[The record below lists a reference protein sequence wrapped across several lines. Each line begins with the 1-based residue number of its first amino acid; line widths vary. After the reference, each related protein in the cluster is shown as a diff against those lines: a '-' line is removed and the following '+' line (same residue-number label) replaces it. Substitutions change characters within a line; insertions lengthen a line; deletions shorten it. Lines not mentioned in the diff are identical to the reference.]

1 MMNGAT
7 AALSIRTIIPQT
19 RPHWV
24 GNGFHVFPV
33 FQNLAFSNSI
43 SPFLM
48 LDYAAPKDFPPG
60 KGKRERRGVGQHPH
74 RGFETVTIA
83 FQGEVEHGDSVGNHD
98 VIGPGDVQWMTA
110 ARGII
115 HEEYHSES
123 FSEAGGTFEMV
134 QLWVNLPAKHKMD
147 APRYQAILNASI
159 PEVHVP
165 AAHEQEYKEVEVT
178 GNDAVASGVT
188 SKTTAAAKVRLIAGS
203 FRRSVG
209 PANTH
214 TPIDLW
220 DVLLPATEVPVE
232 LEMKPG
238 HNVIVFS
245 RQGSVRVGEG
255 GNTAE
260 LGPQSV
266 AILETVG
273 KIKGDGHVLRL
284 MATQPN
290 TKLLILAGEPLDEPI
305 AARGPFVMNTNEEI
319 MQANADYRSGRM
331 GR

>member
-1 MMNGAT
+1 MG
-7 AALSIRTIIPQT
+7 R
-19 RPHWV
+19 
-24 GNGFHVFPV
+24 
-33 FQNLAFSNSI
+33 
-43 SPFLM
+43 
-48 LDYAAPKDFPPG
+48 
-60 KGKRERRGVGQHPH
+60 
-74 RGFETVTIA
+74 
-83 FQGEVEHGDSVGNHD
+83 
-98 VIGPGDVQWMTA
+98 
-110 ARGII
+110 
-115 HEEYHSES
+115 
-123 FSEAGGTFEMV
+123 
-134 QLWVNLPAKHKMD
+134 
-147 APRYQAILNASI
+147 
-159 PEVHVP
+159 
-165 AAHEQEYKEVEVT
+165 
-178 GNDAVASGVT
+178 
-188 SKTTAAAKVRLIAGS
+188 
-203 FRRSVG
+203 
-209 PANTH
+209 
-214 TPIDLW
+214 
-220 DVLLPATEVPVE
+220 LLPAAEVPVE

-284 MATQPN
+284 IATQPN